1 MSKPQVLISFF
12 FCSGEP
18 TGKTIKVGG
27 KYDGYLATPPAN
39 KEHKDVALLYVP
51 DVIGIWQN
59 SQLMADQLAEAGYL
73 TLIIDVFNGDAL
85 PLNRH
90 GEFDFMKWLTTGS
103 DGKNPHTTEAV
114 DPIVELALKEL
125 KEKYGAKKIGGLGY
139 CFGAKVCQ
147 LGDHPPR
154 QGTVC

>member
-1 MSKPQVLISFF
+1 M
-12 FCSGEP
+12 
-18 TGKTIKVGG
+18 
-27 KYDGYLATPPAN
+27 
-39 KEHKDVALLYVP
+39 
-51 DVIGIWQN
+51 
-59 SQLMADQLAEAGYL
+59 

-114 DPIVELALKEL
+114 DPIVELALQEL

-147 LGDHPPR
+147 IQSGTGTSPPAAR
-154 QGTVC
+154 NKC